1 MLPQSVCILYRR
13 TINKVNGDYNEL
25 NIEVSARAF
34 DFMINHLLEQIGT
47 SKKIVLSNN
56 FYDFI

>member
-25 NIEVSARAF
+25 NRLWAQERLAIRR
-34 DFMINHLLEQIGT
+34 
-47 SKKIVLSNN
+47 
-56 FYDFI
+56 